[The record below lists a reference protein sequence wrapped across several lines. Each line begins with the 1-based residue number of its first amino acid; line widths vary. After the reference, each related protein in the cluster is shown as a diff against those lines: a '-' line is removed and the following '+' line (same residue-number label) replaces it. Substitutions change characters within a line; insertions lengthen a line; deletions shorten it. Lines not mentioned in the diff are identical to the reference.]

1 MHDLLAVTSDEGDG
15 QRKPL
20 IELVI
25 NVTSLTRPIAPVT
38 CNLGVSSRE
47 SAHNLVGGHA
57 RTNLEKHLVERRGNQ
72 WLVGCLRVQR
82 RPAAE
87 QKSENDGFHGVGERR
102 L

>member
-47 SAHNLVGGHA
+47 RPPREASS
-57 RTNLEKHLVERRGNQ
+57 
-72 WLVGCLRVQR
+72 LRPWQ
-82 RPAAE
+82 
-87 QKSENDGFHGVGERR
+87 
-102 L
+102 